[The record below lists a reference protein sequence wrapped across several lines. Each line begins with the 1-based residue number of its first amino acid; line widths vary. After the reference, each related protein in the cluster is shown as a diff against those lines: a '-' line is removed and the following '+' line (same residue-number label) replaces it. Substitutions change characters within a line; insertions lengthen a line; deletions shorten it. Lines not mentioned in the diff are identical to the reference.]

1 MSDRYKMAI
10 NKTVINKVVI
20 SEDWQMAS
28 EERMWMYAHWKLKD
42 FFFFKEE

>member
-28 EERMWMYAHWKLKD
+28 EERM
-42 FFFFKEE
+42 